1 MSLSEASENTC
12 LFVFYFMIKML
23 LEFLFSYNISLM
35 SPYNISLMSPND
47 KYLLELIKRRSKV
60 QQKNMSCGRVLNLDQ

>member
-12 LFVFYFMIKML
+12 LFVFCFMIGIL
-23 LEFLFSYNISLM
+23 LEFLFS
-35 SPYNISLMSPND
+35 YNISLMSPND

-60 QQKNMSCGRVLNLDQ
+60 QQKNMSCGHVLNLDQ